1 MKLTLPFNKSM
12 MLCGYKVNPYKEH
25 WGYPH
30 YGIDISAK
38 EANGNMYVLAS
49 GDGVVLASAK
59 DNTLGGG
66 IAILYKDCESRY
78 GERVDI
84 IARYMHLSALNVEKG
99 DVVKRGQVIG
109 YEGKEGTES
118 EHLHLEFDT
127 DTLYPTYSPQVSNNH
142 TFWMKGIDKTV
153 NPSLWLWCGEDQELV
168 TPTYNPAWLNAEDF
182 DIPRIGKDI
191 NVPGKE
197 EDKMAEYEK
206 LPINEEVPLNVVI
219 IEDGEEIEVKAYGE
233 QKWALVKRPEHA
245 YGYITYDKYMRR
257 VPSWW
262 SDACGEFVKEEDW
275 DKLVPISEVD
285 PQYLKDRDGYSE
297 PTDTNNYDYLFDI
310 EQPEEKPD
318 VPENTEPT
326 PSPVPGPSV
335 EVSATV
341 AAAICRVIADAFSK
355 IAVILDGDR
364 E

>member
-12 MLCGYKVNPYKEH
+12 MLCGYKSGPYREF

-49 GDGVVLASAK
+49 GDGVVLACAK

-78 GERVDI
+78 GERADI

-109 YEGKEGTES
+109 YEGKEGTDS

-142 TFWMKGIDKTV
+142 TFWMKGIDSTV

-168 TPTYNPAWLNAEDF
+168 TPAYNPAWLNADDF
-182 DIPRIGKDI
+182 NIPKC
-191 NVPGKE
+191 KE
-197 EDKMAEYEK
+197 ENVMAEMKK
-206 LPINEEVPLNVVI
+206 LPINENIPLYI
-219 IEDGEEIEVKAYGE
+219 GEDEIEAYGE
-233 QKWALVKRPEHA
+233 QAWALVKKPNLA

-257 VPSWW
+257 VPCWW
-262 SDACGEFVKEEDW
+262 SDACGYFVDAEDW
-275 DKLVPISEVD
+275 EKLVPISEVD
-285 PQYLKDRDGYSE
+285 QQYLKDRNGFSE
-297 PTDTNNYDYLFDI
+297 PTDLTNYDYLFGIEELPEDI
-310 EQPEEKPD
+310 TPDLPEEEKPI
-318 VPENTEPT
+318 
-326 PSPVPGPSV
+326 PSPAPTVTVNGN
-335 EVSATV
+335 AV
-341 AAAICRVIADAFSK
+341 AAVCRVIAEAFNK
-355 IAVILDGDR
+355 IADIF

>member
-49 GDGVVLASAK
+49 GDGKVLAAEK
-59 DNTLGGG
+59 DNSLGGG
-66 IAILYKDCESRY
+66 IAILYKDCESRT
-78 GERVDI
+78 GERKDL
-84 IARYMHLSALNVEKG
+84 IARYMHLSALNVKAG
-99 DVVKRGQVIG
+99 DIVKRGDVIG
-109 YEGKEGTES
+109 HEGKEGTQDY
-118 EHLHLEFDT
+118 HLHLEFDV
-127 DTLYPTYSPQVSNNH
+127 DTVCPTYSPQVDNRH
-142 TFWMKGIDKTV
+142 TFWLKGIDTTV
-153 NPSLWLWCGEDQELV
+153 NPSLWLWQGKDQQLV
-168 TPTYNPAWLNAEDF
+168 APTYNPAWLNAEDF
-182 DIPRIGKDI
+182 DIPKM
-191 NVPGKE
+191 KE
-197 EDKMAEYEK
+197 DVTMQK
-206 LPINEEVPLNVVI
+206 LPINENVPLYI
-219 IEDGEEIEVKAYGE
+219 GEDEIEAYGE
-233 QKWALVKRPEHA
+233 QVWALVKKPTLP
-245 YGYITYDKYMRR
+245 YGFITYDKYMRR
-257 VPSWW
+257 VPSYW
-262 SDACGEFVKEEDW
+262 SDASGEFVEAEDW

-285 PQYLKDRDGYSE
+285 SQYLKNRDGFTE

-326 PSPVPGPSV
+326 PSPVPGMSV
-335 EVSATV
+335 EINATV

>member
-12 MLCGYKVNPYKEH
+12 MLCGYKSGPYREF

-49 GDGVVLASAK
+49 GDGVVLACAK

-78 GERVDI
+78 GERADI

-142 TFWMKGIDKTV
+142 TFWMKGIDSTV
-153 NPSLWLWCGEDQELV
+153 NPSLWLWCGESQQLV
-168 TPTYNPAWLNAEDF
+168 IPTYNPAWLNAEDF
-182 DIPRIGKDI
+182 NIPEI
-191 NVPGKE
+191 KE
-197 EDKMAEYEK
+197 ETEMADIIK
-206 LPINEEVPLNVVI
+206 LPINEDIPLFIEKVV
-219 IEDGEEIEVKAYGE
+219 DGELDEVAAYG
-233 QKWALVKRPEHA
+233 KPVWAYQKRPDLA
-245 YGYITYDKYMRR
+245 YGYYTFDKYMRR
-257 VPSWW
+257 VPCWW
-262 SDACGEFVKEEDW
+262 TDVEGEFATETEW
-275 DKLVPISEVD
+275 ENLVPISEVAQEYIN
-285 PQYLKDRDGYSE
+285 PREGKLV
-297 PTDTNNYDYLFDI
+297 PTDTKNYDYLFEIPEAPI
-310 EQPEEKPD
+310 ESEKP
-318 VPENTEPT
+318 VETVKPNEPVTPPTAYVCPFAENT
-326 PSPVPGPSV
+326 
-335 EVSATV
+335 A
-341 AAAICRVIADAFSK
+341 K
-355 IAVILDGDR
+355 IKELAEQILKLCGG
-364 E
+364 

>member
-84 IARYMHLSALNVEKG
+84 IARYMHLSALNVKKG

-109 YEGKEGTES
+109 YEGKVGADS

-142 TFWMKGIDKTV
+142 TFWMKGIDTTV

-182 DIPRIGKDI
+182 DIPRIKGEK
-191 NVPGKE
+191 N
-197 EDKMAEYEK
+197 MEK
-206 LPINEEVPLNVVI
+206 LPINKNIPLDTEDGYDAHGEPVWAWVKKNQWLYIFDKYWRKIPTKTSNFGNEFASEEAWENAHPVTAAEIKTITEQVTDYNEYDEDGNIIDELPEDITPDLPEEETVEKPVAVNGNVV
-219 IEDGEEIEVKAYGE
+219 
-233 QKWALVKRPEHA
+233 
-245 YGYITYDKYMRR
+245 
-257 VPSWW
+257 
-262 SDACGEFVKEEDW
+262 
-275 DKLVPISEVD
+275 
-285 PQYLKDRDGYSE
+285 
-297 PTDTNNYDYLFDI
+297 
-310 EQPEEKPD
+310 
-318 VPENTEPT
+318 
-326 PSPVPGPSV
+326 
-335 EVSATV
+335 
-341 AAAICRVIADAFSK
+341 AAVCRVIAEAFDK
-355 IAVILDGDR
+355 IADIF